1 MMTERCWPW
10 SPKQLQILE
19 RIAVDHEQVGKGAR
33 LQAAKLALHAGDLG
47 ADRGGGAD
55 DLGRRQHL
63 RTQRKLFGL
72 RHLQLAEQI
81 GAVGDRHAVALADF
95 ERLQGAVDDE
105 VVLGQH
111 VRIHAVLGRMLL
123 HLEIGD
129 EIGDQEHALLGH
141 QLGGRIV
148 DQVAVLDGANAGFR
162 RAGDRLRRIGVR
174 ADIAAK
180 GVRLLHGGLHFA
192 DRELQAVERIIG

>member
-1 MMTERCWPW
+1 MI
-10 SPKQLQILE
+10 S
-19 RIAVDHEQVGKGAR
+19 
-33 LQAAKLALHAGDLG
+33 AGDST
-47 ADRGGGAD
+47 
-55 DLGRRQHL
+55 L
-63 RTQRKLFGL
+63 RAERELLRL

-81 GAVGDRHAVALADF
+81 GAVGDRDAVTLADF

-111 VRIHAVLGRMLL
+111 VRTHAVFGGMLL

-148 DQVAVLDGANAGFR
+148 DQIAVLDGAYAGVR
-162 RAGDRLRRIGVR
+162 RARDGLRRIGVGT
-174 ADIAAK
+174 DIAAK
-180 GVRLLHGGLHFA
+180 GVRLLHGRLHLVH
-192 DRELQAVERIIG
+192 RELQAIERIVGRGDAAGHHDLHLVAALAHFLAHRAADFGNAIRDAHGERQSVAALTA